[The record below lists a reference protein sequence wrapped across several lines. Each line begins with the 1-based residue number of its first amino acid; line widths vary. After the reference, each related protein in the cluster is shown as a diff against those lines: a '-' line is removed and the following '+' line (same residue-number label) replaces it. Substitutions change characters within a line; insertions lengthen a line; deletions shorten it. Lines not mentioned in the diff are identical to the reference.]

1 MIDLSSFFPHASK
14 MDGAID
20 VLANLP
26 ELEWS
31 QFFSHQEDDIMGEVH
46 KSSIIAEHVEIGE
59 GTIVDPFVVI
69 EKNVDIGKNCHIRSG
84 ALIRSNTVIGD
95 NVVIGHGAEIKH
107 AFIFDH
113 AKIASHTFV
122 GDSIIGYGARI
133 GSGVIIGNRRF
144 DQKEISWKV
153 GGEAIA
159 SGADKVGAIIGD
171 FARLGANVITN
182 PGTLIGAYTWIAGG
196 QSISGYTESKMYIKP
211 GGEAVNNLL
220 AKDLESFDNNGNV

>member
-1 MIDLSSFFPHASK
+1 MISLQDFFPHAAK
-14 MDGAID
+14 VEGAVDI
-20 VLANLP
+20 LAALP
-26 ELEWS
+26 NLEWS
-31 QFFSHQEDDIMGEVH
+31 SFFDHQEDDVMGEVH
-46 KSSIIAEHVEIGE
+46 KSSVVAEDVQIGE

-107 AFIFDH
+107 AFIFDQ

-144 DQKEISWKV
+144 DQKEIFWKV
-153 GGEAIA
+153 GTEKIA

-171 FARLGANVITN
+171 YARVGANVSTN

-196 QSISGYTESKMYIKP
+196 QSVSGYIESKMYKKP
-211 GGEAVNNLL
+211 NGETVNNLL
-220 AKDLESFDNNGNV
+220 AKDLSELDASGEK